1 MSRLIT
7 FDNLHN
13 TRDLGGMITK
23 DGRKIAD
30 GMLIRSGHLYAASEA
45 DLKKLSGSVDVIV
58 DFRTNKEKNEK
69 PDPFIGKAVY
79 YHLPIIDSLTAGVT
93 REKDADEKAI
103 SMLMQSPQKAKE
115 YMCNTYMGFVGG
127 EFPISQYEKFVRLL
141 LEDRCGA
148 ILWHCTAGKDRAGFA
163 SVIIEEILG
172 VDRNFI
178 IEDYLKTNEYLAEE
192 VKGLKTLLFGQLKKA
207 NASIN
212 TDNVTQDSGEKP
224 GINEEKMNEAFGY
237 LFGAKEEYINT
248 LYTKIE
254 ADYGS
259 FGDFVINGL
268 HISYDEQELLRKKYL
283 Q

>member
-1 MSRLIT
+1 MSRIIT

-30 GMLIRSGHLYAASEA
+30 GKLIRSGHLYAASEA
-45 DLKKLSGSVDVIV
+45 DIKKLSGSVDVIV

-69 PDPFIGKAVY
+69 PDPVIGKAVY

>member
-1 MSRLIT
+1 
-7 FDNLHN
+7 
-13 TRDLGGMITK
+13 
-23 DGRKIAD
+23 
-30 GMLIRSGHLYAASEA
+30 
-45 DLKKLSGSVDVIV
+45 
-58 DFRTNKEKNEK
+58 
-69 PDPFIGKAVY
+69 
-79 YHLPIIDSLTAGVT
+79 
-93 REKDADEKAI
+93 
-103 SMLMQSPQKAKE
+103 
-115 YMCNTYMGFVGG
+115 MCNTYMGFVGG